1 MIRGACLHIN
11 SDSDQRLVTATDGRE
26 DHFIDAEILLQCQP
40 QTYTQGETMIHRTAL
55 AFAILAL
62 ASATTFSA
70 RAETAEERQACTPD
84 AQNFC
89 ADEIPDRERV
99 YECLV
104 RKVNQLSPACKKI
117 INASIAPSKSK
128 R

>member
-1 MIRGACLHIN
+1 MFYRA
-11 SDSDQRLVTATDGRE
+11 V
-26 DHFIDAEILLQCQP
+26 
-40 QTYTQGETMIHRTAL
+40 L
-55 AFAILAL
+55 AFAILASVTPL
-62 ASATTFSA
+62 RAP
-70 RAETAEERQACTPD
+70 AETFEERQACTPD
-84 AQNFC
+84 AQSLC

>member
-1 MIRGACLHIN
+1 MIYR
-11 SDSDQRLVTATDGRE
+11 
-26 DHFIDAEILLQCQP
+26 F
-40 QTYTQGETMIHRTAL
+40 AL
-55 AFAILAL
+55 AFAIL

-70 RAETAEERQACTPD
+70 FGETLEERQACTPD
-84 AQNFC
+84 AQNLC

-104 RKVNQLSPACKKI
+104 KKVNQLSPACKKI
-117 INASIAPSKSK
+117 INASVAPTKSK

>member
-1 MIRGACLHIN
+1 MIPGAYLQIN
-11 SDSDQRLVTATDGRE
+11 SNPGHSLVTATPTGRDDLFVE
-26 DHFIDAEILLQCQP
+26 IEILFQQQP
-40 QTYTQGETMIHRTAL
+40 QPTRKEAPMFHRTAL
-55 AFAILAL
+55 AFAILA
-62 ASATTFSA
+62 SATTFSA
-70 RAETAEERQACTPD
+70 FAETPEERQACTPD
-84 AQNFC
+84 AQNLC